1 MVESHQRRHLK
12 ADKTI
17 AGQPGRQEF
26 STRAPQR
33 SRIPSVLGSLA
44 RIVRLRS
51 RLEVAFVG
59 LTVAR
64 LVIPLLLFC
73 FLEKTPRDPTQQV
86 PQDKHHLRSPRKIYL
101 SKYLK

>member
-26 STRAPQR
+26 STRASQR

-51 RLEVAFVG
+51 RLEVTFVVG
-59 LTVAR
+59 RDGVGEGSRVEGEEGISVA
-64 LVIPLLLFC
+64 
-73 FLEKTPRDPTQQV
+73 K
-86 PQDKHHLRSPRKIYL
+86 RSVNVTEGEG
-101 SKYLK
+101 